1 MQYFYFDT
9 SALAKRYSPEKGS
22 NAVNKLI
29 EPKNNII
36 VIGNIAITELYAALS
51 KKLRMKEITPQDFQY
66 AIYRFEADI
75 SKGIYK
81 FLEIDN
87 QTINNSKMLLLSH
100 PNLRAYDSI
109 HLALALE
116 LFKLIPTVV
125 TSDSVLLE
133 TCRSENLKVIDP
145 SKTV

>member
-9 SALAKRYSPEKGS
+9 SALAKRYSQEKGS

-29 EPKNNII
+29 ETKDNII
-36 VIGNIAITELYAALS
+36 IIGNIAITELYAALS
-51 KKLRMKEITPQDFQY
+51 KKLRTREITLQDLQY
-66 AIYRFEADI
+66 AIYLFEADI
-75 SKGIYK
+75 AKGTYK

-87 QTINNSKMLLLSH
+87 QTIKNSKMLILSH

-116 LFKLIPTVV
+116 LLKLNPTVV
-125 TSDSVLLE
+125 TSDSILLE
-133 TCRSENLKVIDP
+133 TCKLENLKVIDP
-145 SKTV
+145 SKT